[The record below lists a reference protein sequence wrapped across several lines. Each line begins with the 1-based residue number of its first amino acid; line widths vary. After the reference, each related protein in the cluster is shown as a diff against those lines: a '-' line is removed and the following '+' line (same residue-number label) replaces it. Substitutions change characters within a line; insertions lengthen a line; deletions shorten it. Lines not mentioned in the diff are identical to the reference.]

1 MYLLLFPNVTADSE
15 ITECRLKRTNI
26 KKILFI
32 TIDNSVY
39 LEKQI
44 NLYNSVRNKKYMQT
58 DRLTIHLY
66 NFN

>member
-1 MYLLLFPNVTADSE
+1 MYLLLFPDVTADSE
-15 ITECRLKRTNI
+15 ITECRLKRMNI
-26 KKILFI
+26 KKIPFI
-32 TIDNSVY
+32 AIDNSIY

-58 DRLTIHLY
+58 DRLTIHLF